1 MLQFQP
7 TELVKISLILF
18 VAVFIAELGTRI
30 NKLRPTLVIIGFFS
44 SSGSPGYG
52 E

>member
-1 MLQFQP
+1 MQPARREDVYKRQP

-30 NKLRPTLVIIGFFS
+30 NKLRPTLVIIGF
-44 SSGSPGYG
+44 
-52 E
+52 